1 MNPFEIF
8 RKWQREELAVSNM
21 AIPKACCLSTI
32 GLDGFPNARFLELK
46 DVIDDKFI
54 ITGPTSSRKGEEIE
68 ASDKVA
74 ITCWWTATERQIRI
88 QGRAIKIANELAD
101 EYFYKRSIESQ
112 IISKVSKQG
121 LVIENIETLL
131 TEIEDFKEH
140 QKEAKIQRPKHWS
153 GYAVAPVRIEFL
165 TFSKTRFH
173 NRQLFELTR
182 DVWKESLLQP

>member
-8 RKWQREELAVSNM
+8 KKWQSEELAVSNM

-46 DVIDDKFI
+46 DVIDDTFI
-54 ITGPTSSRKGEEIE
+54 ITGPSSSRKGEEIA

-88 QGRAIKIANELAD
+88 QGRAVKITNDLAD

-112 IISKVSKQG
+112 IISKISKQG
-121 LVIENIETLL
+121 QIIENMDTLL
-131 TEIEDFKEH
+131 TEIEIFKAH
-140 QKEAKIQRPKHWS
+140 QEKARIQRPENWS
-153 GYAVAPVRIEFL
+153 GYAVTPVRIEFL
-165 TFSKTRFH
+165 AFSKTRFH
-173 NRQLFELTR
+173 NRKLYELIK
-182 DVWKESLLQP
+182 DDWKESLLQP